1 MEHRIS
7 GTTYNM
13 HLSGWVKQVQGEGQ
27 TDVAAVGAEER
38 CPMKR
43 LVLLTLL
50 GAGLTR
56 KVVADIVTMKDGGAK

>member
-1 MEHRIS
+1 MLIDE
-7 GTTYNM
+7 
-13 HLSGWVKQVQGEGQ
+13 KGEMKGLR
-27 TDVAAVGAEER
+27 VEFGAEER